1 MSPKILSP
9 YCVFFLPALVLYA
22 TWFLWSRE
30 HGGLAFAWA
39 AIAFIFAV
47 VPLAD
52 YVAAR
57 RRHGAGRRP
66 DPSPERPV
74 SETLIVLLSLPLQ
87 VCNIFFFAWYVG
99 THDLA
104 WWEAGTVL
112 FIAGILSALYA
123 QNPAHELIHHGSRF
137 ERVIGTML
145 FSTSVYSGAKLA
157 HVHSHHLL
165 VATHRDPTSAKYG
178 QSLYAFLPGAV
189 AVNLFG
195 WWGPKGGK
203 VAKASLFRRKIVLE
217 NLLGYGMSVGWA
229 AAIALLFG
237 PGALVFFLLQSAI
250 GILVLEMMNY
260 IGHYGLERRVDAA
273 GRMEPVSERHA
284 WDCDLPFSNL
294 VLISVQKHSDHHI
307 NPNKPYG
314 ELRCTPHS
322 PRLPLSYPL
331 LFLLTLV
338 PFLWRRVIHPR
349 LDAYRAGGAQREAA

>member
-1 MSPKILSP
+1 MSPYI
-9 YCVFFLPALVLYA
+9 VFFLPALVLYA
-22 TWFLWSRE
+22 TYYLWSRT
-30 HGGLAFAWA
+30 HGGLAFAYA
-39 AIAFIFAV
+39 TIAFIFV
-47 VPLAD
+47 VIPLAD
-52 YVAAR
+52 MLAAR
-57 RRHGAGRRP
+57 LRGSRH
-66 DPSPERPV
+66 DPSPDRPA
-74 SETLIVLLSLPLQ
+74 SETAIVVLSLPLQ
-87 VCNIFFFAWYVG
+87 IFNIFFFAWYIA
-99 THDLA
+99 THDLSLL
-104 WWEAGTVL
+104 EAGTVL

-123 QNPAHELIHHGSRF
+123 QNPAHELIHHGSRV

-145 FSTSVYSGAKLA
+145 FSTSIYSGAKLA

-165 VATHRDPTSAKYG
+165 VATPRDPTSAKYG

-195 WWGPKGGK
+195 WWGAQGVQARSGH
-203 VAKASLFRRKIVLE
+203 VARASLLRRKIVLE
-217 NLLGYGMSVGWA
+217 NLLGYGMSAGWS
-229 AAIALLFG
+229 AAIGLLFG
-237 PGALVFFLLQSAI
+237 VQALMFFLLQSAI

-260 IGHYGLERRVDAA
+260 IGHYGLERRIDAS

-314 ELRCTPHS
+314 ELRCTPRS

-349 LDAYRAGGAQREAA
+349 LDAYRTSVNEKEAA